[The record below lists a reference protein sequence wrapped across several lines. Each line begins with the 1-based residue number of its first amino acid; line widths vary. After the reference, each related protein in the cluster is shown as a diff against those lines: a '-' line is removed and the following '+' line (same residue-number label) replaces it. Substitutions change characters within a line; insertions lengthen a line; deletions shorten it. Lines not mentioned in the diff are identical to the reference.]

1 MAVSLKHAFQS
12 AQADGPDSTKVQ
24 PSNWN
29 AEHTLTCATAR
40 LLGRTT
46 AGTGAVEE
54 LTAGTGLTLSGGS
67 LAVTTGAY
75 TTPSGTENLSNKTL
89 TTGNVL
95 DASTSLSD
103 TGTIAATSPGFRGL
117 PQNSQTSSYTLAL
130 SDAGKHISITTGG
143 VVIPANGS
151 VAFPIGTTIVVFNN
165 SGSTQSI
172 TITTDTLRL
181 AGGTSVGTR
190 TLAVY
195 GLATLVKVSSTV
207 WVATG
212 NVS

>member
-54 LTAGTGLTLSGGS
+54 LTAGAGLTLSGGS

-95 DASTSLSD
+95 NASTSVSD
-103 TGTIAATSPGFRGL
+103 TGTISPSSPGFRGL
-117 PQNSQTSSYTLAL
+117 PLVTPAGAYTLGL
-130 SDAGKHISITTGG
+130 TDAGKIVYAVGNIT
-143 VVIPANGS
+143 VPANS
-151 VAFPIGTTIVVFNN
+151 TTAFP
-165 SGSTQSI
+165 SGSTICIVNVTAGSTNI
-172 TITTDTLRL
+172 TISSSDFIYL
-181 AGGTSVGTR
+181 AAGSAGTR
-190 TLAVY
+190 TLVPF
-195 GLATLVKVSSTV
+195 GIATLIKINSNS
-207 WVATG
+207 WIATG
-212 NVS
+212 PGLS

>member
-1 MAVSLKHAFQS
+1 MAVSLKHAFQT

-54 LTAGTGLTLSGGS
+54 LTAGAGLTLSGGS
-67 LAVTTGAY
+67 LGVTAGAY
-75 TTPSGTENLSNKTL
+75 TTPAGTENLSNKTL

-95 DASTSLSD
+95 NAGTSVSD
-103 TGTIAATSPGFRGL
+103 VGTIDPSSPGFRGL
-117 PQNSQTSSYTLAL
+117 PIVTPSGAYTIGLT
-130 SDAGKHISITTGG
+130 DAGKIVYAVGNIT
-143 VVIPANGS
+143 VPVNSS
-151 VAFPIGTTIVVFNN
+151 VAFP
-165 SGSTQSI
+165 SGSTVVIINVTPGSTNI
-172 TITTDTLRL
+172 TISSSDFIYL
-181 AGGTSVGTR
+181 AAGSAGTR
-190 TLAVY
+190 TLVPF
-195 GLATLVKVSSTV
+195 GIATLIKINSNS

-212 NVS
+212 PGLS